1 VGRNGPPTVEMA
13 ELREAL
19 LGFYEA
25 LARPLLGQ
33 RRGRMARRLHRR
45 GLRWL
50 NALLLLPWL
59 LVGLVRMVVTRRA
72 SDVVGRQQRAVSLY
86 RRVSGKDPRVAEA
99 EVQRIKDQLLAIDQR
114 VKPYG
119 ARLATA
125 GATADRAEL
134 AAAADALLAYHLGG
148 RQTEDALLAEIQAA
162 WVAYEAVGADRRD
175 QALGQAGGRR
185 RSRGELDRQ
194 GRAAMDRYLA
204 GWRGWLDRRAGQDA
218 RHGRDA

>member
-1 VGRNGPPTVEMA
+1 VVGREEPTADRA
-13 ELREAL
+13 ELREAVL
-19 LGFYEA
+19 EFYEA

-72 SDVVGRQQRAVSLY
+72 SEVVARQQRAVSLY
-86 RRVSGKDPRVAEA
+86 RRRSGKDPRVAEA

-119 ARLATA
+119 ARFATA
-125 GATADRAEL
+125 GVTADRAEL
-134 AAAADALLAYHLGG
+134 EAAADALLAYHLGG
-148 RQTEDALLAEIQAA
+148 RQTDDALLAEIQAA
-162 WVAYEAVGADRRD
+162 WVAYEAVGAERTDR
-175 QALGQAGGRR
+175 ALGRVAGGRPP
-185 RSRGELDRQ
+185 GELDRQ

-204 GWRGWLDRRAGQDA
+204 GWRGWLDRRTEQDIS
-218 RHGRDA
+218 RWRDA

>member
-1 VGRNGPPTVEMA
+1 VGREELPAAEMA
-13 ELREAL
+13 EFREAV

-25 LARPLLGQ
+25 LARPLLGR

-59 LVGLVRMVVTRRA
+59 LVGLARMVVTRRA
-72 SDVVGRQQRAVSLY
+72 PAVVARQQRAVSLY
-86 RRVSGKDPRVAEA
+86 RRLSGKDPRVAEA
-99 EVQRIKDQLLAIDQR
+99 EVQRIKDQLLAIDAR

-119 ARLATA
+119 ARFATA

-134 AAAADALLAYHLGG
+134 AAAADALLAYHLAG
-148 RQTEDALLAEIQAA
+148 RQTDDGLLAEIQVA
-162 WVAYEAVGADRRD
+162 WVAYEAVGAERTDR
-175 QALGQAGGRR
+175 ALGPAAGRPQ
-185 RSRGELDRQ
+185 SRGELDRQ

-218 RHGRDA
+218 WRGRDA

>member
-1 VGRNGPPTVEMA
+1 MGGEEPTADMA
-13 ELREAL
+13 ELREAVL
-19 LGFYEA
+19 ESYEA

-72 SDVVGRQQRAVSLY
+72 SEVVARQRRAVSLY
-86 RRVSGKDPRVAEA
+86 RRLSGKDPRVAEA

-119 ARLATA
+119 ARFATA
-125 GATADRAEL
+125 GVTADRAEL
-134 AAAADALLAYHLGG
+134 EAAADALLAYHLGG
-148 RQTEDALLAEIQAA
+148 RQTDDALLAEIQAA
-162 WVAYEAVGADRRD
+162 WVAYEAVGAECTER
-175 QALGQAGGRR
+175 ALGRVADGRPP
-185 RSRGELDRQ
+185 RGELDRR

-204 GWRGWLDRRAGQDA
+204 GWRGWLDRRTEQDA
-218 RHGRDA
+218 RRGRDA

>member
-1 VGRNGPPTVEMA
+1 MGGEEPTADMA
-13 ELREAL
+13 ELREVVL
-19 LGFYEA
+19 ESYEA

-72 SDVVGRQQRAVSLY
+72 SEVVARQQRAVSLY
-86 RRVSGKDPRVAEA
+86 RRRSGKDPRVAEA

-119 ARLATA
+119 ARFATA
-125 GATADRAEL
+125 GVTADRAEL
-134 AAAADALLAYHLGG
+134 EAAADALLAYHLGG
-148 RQTEDALLAEIQAA
+148 RQTDDALLAEIQAA
-162 WVAYEAVGADRRD
+162 WVGLRGRRCGAHRPGAR
-175 QALGQAGGRR
+175 AGCWWPAAGGARPP
-185 RSRGELDRQ
+185 GAGGDGPLPC
-194 GRAAMDRYLA
+194 GLA
-204 GWRGWLDRRAGQDA
+204 WLVGPAHRAGCLA
-218 RHGRDA
+218 MA